1 MRRANADG
9 LLFNLFADV
18 FLMTSIEG
26 FLGTNGIKFTS
37 FFLRSFASN
46 IAVNLAKTVSGA
58 TGSGLSFATPLLKYA
73 VSEPKSVVWVKT

>member
-1 MRRANADG
+1 MRRANAAG
-9 LLFNLFADV
+9 LFFNLFADV

-37 FFLRSFASN
+37 FLRSFASS

-58 TGSGLSFATPLLKYA
+58 TGSGLSLATPLLKYA
-73 VSEPKSVVWVKT
+73 VSEPKSVVGAKT